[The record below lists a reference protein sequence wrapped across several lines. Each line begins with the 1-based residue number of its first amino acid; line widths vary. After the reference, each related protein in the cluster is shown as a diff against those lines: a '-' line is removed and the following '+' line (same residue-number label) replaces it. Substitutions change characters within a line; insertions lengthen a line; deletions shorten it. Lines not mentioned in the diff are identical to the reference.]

1 MDGSTERGTPAVV
14 RAAMDRGLDMVTT
27 VTDTAAEAMRKRR
40 DPTYVAERRRVAARR
55 RLTAWSLAGLAMLG
69 VGASGAVD
77 MAQGDPTVTSV
88 GATVLVAGLFVYCV
102 AGTVQAGRD
111 LRRRALE
118 ARLLPPPGP
127 DRRAVTGALR
137 PLIARLDA
145 YSDVLRQSVGMIGIA
160 ASPRS
165 VRRSSAGASSIG
177 AAAGAS
183 SDAVQQLRNE
193 TLASADAAEMRLR
206 SKAAEYTALM
216 RGGSAPELERV
227 RARLEQELRDG
238 VDEYGRLVAAAS
250 DAAGASQGLG
260 HAALAGRTELAELTD
275 RLAALADGMR
285 EITGH
290 TDGRE

>member
-40 DPTYVAERRRVAARR
+40 DPAYVAERRRVAARR

-77 MAQGDPTVTSV
+77 LAQGDPTVTSV

-145 YSDVLRQSVGMIGIA
+145 YSDALRQSVGMIGIA
-160 ASPRS
+160 AAPHS
-165 VRRSSAGASSIG
+165 VRGSSAGASLVG
-177 AAAGAS
+177 VAAGAT

-193 TLASADAAEMRLR
+193 TLASADAAEIRLR

-216 RGGSAPELERV
+216 RGGGASELVQV

-290 TDGRE
+290 ADGRE

>member
-1 MDGSTERGTPAVV
+1 VV
-14 RAAMDRGLDMVTT
+14 RAAVDRGLDMVTT

-40 DPTYVAERRRVAARR
+40 DPAHVAERRRVAAQR

-77 MAQGDPTVTSV
+77 IAQGDPTVTSV

-102 AGTVQAGRD
+102 VGSIQAGRD
-111 LRRRALE
+111 LRRRTAA

-145 YSDVLRQSVGMIGIA
+145 YSDALRQSVGMIGF
-160 ASPRS
+160 
-165 VRRSSAGASSIG
+165 SAVGAST
-177 AAAGAS
+177 A
-183 SDAVQQLRNE
+183 DAVHQLRNE
-193 TLASADAAEMRLR
+193 TLASADAAETRLR
-206 SKAAEYTALM
+206 SRAAEYSALV
-216 RGGSAPELERV
+216 RGGGAHAPELAGV
-227 RARLEQELRDG
+227 RARLEEELRDG

-250 DAAGASQGLG
+250 DAAGASRNLG
-260 HAALAGRTELAELTD
+260 QTAPAGRTDLAELTD

-290 TDGRE
+290 AGEIGRA

>member
-1 MDGSTERGTPAVV
+1 
-14 RAAMDRGLDMVTT
+14 
-27 VTDTAAEAMRKRR
+27 
-40 DPTYVAERRRVAARR
+40 
-55 RLTAWSLAGLAMLG
+55 MLG

-77 MAQGDPTVTSV
+77 IAQGDPTVTSV

-118 ARLLPPPGP
+118 TRLMPPPGP

-145 YSDVLRQSVGMIGIA
+145 YSDALRQSVGMIGIPA
-160 ASPRS
+160 APRS
-165 VRRSSAGASSIG
+165 VRGSSAGAPVLGASSTG
-177 AAAGAS
+177 AFLVGGTVGAS

-193 TLASADAAEMRLR
+193 TLASADAAETRLR

-216 RGGSAPELERV
+216 RGGSAPELARV

-285 EITGH
+285 EITVNV
-290 TDGRE
+290 DGRE

>member
-1 MDGSTERGTPAVV
+1 
-14 RAAMDRGLDMVTT
+14 
-27 VTDTAAEAMRKRR
+27 
-40 DPTYVAERRRVAARR
+40 
-55 RLTAWSLAGLAMLG
+55 
-69 VGASGAVD
+69 
-77 MAQGDPTVTSV
+77 
-88 GATVLVAGLFVYCV
+88 
-102 AGTVQAGRD
+102 
-111 LRRRALE
+111 
-118 ARLLPPPGP
+118 
-127 DRRAVTGALR
+127 
-137 PLIARLDA
+137 
-145 YSDVLRQSVGMIGIA
+145 MIGIA
-160 ASPRS
+160 AAPHS
-165 VRRSSAGASSIG
+165 VRGSSAGASLVGASSVSASVVG

-216 RGGSAPELERV
+216 RGGSAPELARV

-290 TDGRE
+290 ADGRE